1 MATAPHGHQK
11 IVIAGKRNRG
21 DDIGHPGAA
30 GDERG
35 PLVDHAIPD
44 LARLLISVIVG
55 EEQLATQVS
64 LQLLHRS
71 FPEDDVSSGGRDRW

>member
-1 MATAPHGHQK
+1 ML
-11 IVIAGKRNRG
+11 AGKRDCG
-21 DDIGHPGAA
+21 DDIGHPDAA

-44 LARLLISVIVG
+44 PARLLIPVIAG
-55 EEQLATQVS
+55 AEQLATQVS

-71 FPEDDVSSGGRDRW
+71 FPEDHVSSGGRDRW